1 MTESDDVPA
10 TPPPESPAA
19 TPLPAPRLGR
29 FAEAEDRARLREAIQ
44 AQKFGRF
51 HNDGCD
57 DPLPHIWWRL
67 LDDLDAADA
76 RGDALYDALLT
87 IAHARDG
94 IGRHM
99 HENLASEQE
108 QQVLR
113 ALHDHRREP

>member
-1 MTESDDVPA
+1 MSTAPPAPPQSPPQSPA
-10 TPPPESPAA
+10 T
-19 TPLPAPRLGR
+19 TPLPRAPRLSR
-29 FAEAEDRARLREAIQ
+29 FAEAEDL
-44 AQKFGRF
+44 GRF

-76 RGDALYDALLT
+76 RGDALYDALLS

-94 IGRHM
+94 LGRHM
-99 HENLASEQE
+99 HENLPSEQE
-108 QQVLR
+108 QRVLQ